1 MILFGASGHAKVIF
15 DCLKASGMEVTCVF
29 DDDPTVVKLNNLKVS
44 GSYDPQMLKDQKLIV
59 AVGENL
65 TRKRLAEKIRHQ
77 FGMAIHP
84 SAIISPY
91 SKIGEGTVVL
101 PGSIVNSGSVT
112 GMHCVINTAAIV
124 EHDSYI
130 FNFVHLAPNVT
141 LCGGVEIGEGTF
153 IGAASTVLPN
163 VKIGKWCVIGAGS
176 LITQNIPDY
185 SLVMGVPGKVIRT
198 LSKTV

>member
-15 DCLKASGMEVTCVF
+15 DCLKASGEEVTCVF
-29 DDDPTVVKLNNLKVS
+29 DDDPTLVKLNNLKVS

-59 AVGENL
+59 AIGENL
-65 TRKRLAEKIRHQ
+65 TRKRLAEKIRHK
-77 FGMAIHP
+77 FGTAIHP

-91 SKIGEGTVVL
+91 SRIGEGTVVL
-101 PGSIVNSGSVT
+101 PGSIVNSGSVI
-112 GMHCVINTAAIV
+112 GMHCIINTSGIV

-130 FNFVHLAPNVT
+130 FDYVHIAPNVT

-176 LITQNIPDY
+176 VITQHIPDY